1 MRKQIASARW
11 LIPQLRAES
20 VAVDRDEHEIVLV
33 REVPRDR
40 FPYLLSCRK
49 MEVPINNIDGGARE
63 DSGLFGF
70 PPERFGTYL
79 IDDFHEGLS
88 SFETLKE
95 QPECE
100 LLVVQEC
107 GCQAEP

>member
-1 MRKQIASARW
+1 
-11 LIPQLRAES
+11 
-20 VAVDRDEHEIVLV
+20 
-33 REVPRDR
+33 
-40 FPYLLSCRK
+40 
-49 MEVPINNIDGGARE
+49 
-63 DSGLFGF
+63 
-70 PPERFGTYL
+70 
-79 IDDFHEGLS
+79 LS